1 MGDLNTAKGWLD
13 LGRWL
18 WNHGLVALMVLAA
31 YVMMSSNGW
40 LDPSVRFATASEV
53 VVIQKQIAAQSERY
67 DQINKS
73 LLEIQIGQAQAS
85 LREMQRDADARRQ
98 SGQSVPTWLDEQIR
112 DMARK
117 LEKLKVQAD
126 Q

>member
-85 LREMQRDADARRQ
+85 LREMQRYADARRQ